1 MGRILHTALL
11 VALLTLPACSERAP
25 EGKPP
30 TPEQLPTVPPPAFE
44 PPIAVDPPPEDL
56 PLPESFERSLAKA
69 PRRTRN
75 AVLSTCVKWM
85 RPDGTC
91 EAKAVRLGQIR
102 CWWKRG
108 KRELKYTQDLGF
120 KRRRAIDHRI
130 MLLQNLC
137 MEMHGW
143 QRRDRRAKT

>member
-1 MGRILHTALL
+1 MGGILHTALL
-11 VALLTLPACSERAP
+11 VALMTLPACSERVP
-25 EGKPP
+25 EGEPP
-30 TPEQLPTVPPPAFE
+30 RPEQLPTAPPPAFE

-56 PLPESFERSLAKA
+56 PLPESFERSLAAA
-69 PRRTRN
+69 PPITRI
-75 AVLSTCVKWM
+75 AVLSTCAKWR
-85 RPDGTC
+85 RPDGSC
-91 EAKAVRLGQIR
+91 KAEDVRLAQIR

-120 KRRRAIDHRI
+120 KRRRSIDHRI

-143 QRRDRRAKT
+143 QRLDRRRGA